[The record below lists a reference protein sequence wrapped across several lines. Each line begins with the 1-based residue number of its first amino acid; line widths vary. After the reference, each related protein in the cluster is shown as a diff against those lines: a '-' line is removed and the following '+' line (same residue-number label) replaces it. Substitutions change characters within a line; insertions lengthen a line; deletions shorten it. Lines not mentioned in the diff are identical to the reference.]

1 MSKKPTANN
10 VRRYV
15 KWLRRQASTRATVL
29 HADNR
34 EHGADR
40 SRSSANVHGR
50 RLSSASGGCTMTG
63 SNKGS
68 FFSKLFPSRER
79 SSARVSTKRDRPSPP
94 AAFQSVSILQG
105 PQACCASKDL
115 AKVRFLAKQAPAL
128 PLAKCT
134 MQDECHC
141 RYVKHLDRRTDARR
155 LIDAA
160 GMSVM
165 LFESQERRAKVDRR
179 KTD

>member
-1 MSKKPTANN
+1 MERIGVGLPEG
-10 VRRYV
+10 
-15 KWLRRQASTRATVL
+15 TRAPTL
-29 HADNR
+29 ER
-34 EHGADR
+34 EW
-40 SRSSANVHGR
+40 
-50 RLSSASGGCTMTG
+50 GCTMTG

-68 FFSKLFPSRER
+68 FFSKLFSSRER
-79 SSARVSTKRDRPSPP
+79 SSARLSTKRDRPSPP

-141 RYVKHLDRRTDARR
+141 RYVKHVDRRTEARR

-165 LFESQERRAKVDRR
+165 LFESQERRAKVGRR